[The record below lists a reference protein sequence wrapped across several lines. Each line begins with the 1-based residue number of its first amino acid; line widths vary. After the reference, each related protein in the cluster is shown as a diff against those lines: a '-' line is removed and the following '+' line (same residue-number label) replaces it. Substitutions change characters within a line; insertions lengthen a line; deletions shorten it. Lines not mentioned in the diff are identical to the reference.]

1 MSRFVTVGETM
12 VSLVP
17 KEQGLLRYGPDFSM
31 RIAGAESNT
40 AIGISRLGHSASFIT
55 RTGADGFGEF
65 LIRMVRAE
73 GVDTSGVIVDEN
85 HRTGVMFKEMRPGL
99 ETAVHYY
106 RDRSAASCLCTEDVD
121 ETAIQTADIVHLTG
135 ITPLLSK
142 TCRQMVYDIM
152 DMADDGK
159 TLICFDPNIRKKLW
173 KDEEFRPMMKDLIS
187 KSSCVM
193 MGLEEGAFLY
203 GIEDVKRLADL
214 LFKGGKLRYLA
225 VKNGAE
231 GAWVCDDKQ
240 LSHISP
246 FACRPVDPVGAG
258 DAFNA
263 GFIAGILQ
271 REGLEQ
277 CGKMGAVAGAMAT
290 QTHGDIEG
298 LISAKDLEL
307 ILNHETCILR

>member
-12 VSLVP
+12 VALVP

-40 AIGISRLGHSASFIT
+40 AIGLSRLGHTSSFIT
-55 RTGADGFGEF
+55 RIGNDGFGDF

-73 GVDTSGVIVDEN
+73 GVDTSGITVDKD
-85 HRTGVMFKEMRPGL
+85 HRTGVMFKEIRPNM

-106 RDRSAASCLCTEDVD
+106 RDNSAASCLCTGDVD
-121 ETAIQTADIVHLTG
+121 EAVIQKADMVHLTG
-135 ITPLLSK
+135 ITPVLSK
-142 TCRQMVYDIM
+142 NCRQMVYDVM
-152 DMADDGK
+152 DMAVEGK
-159 TLICFDPNIRKKLW
+159 TLISFDPNIRKKLW
-173 KDEEFRPMMKDLIS
+173 KDEEFRPMMKELIN

-193 MGLEEGAFLY
+193 MGRDEGLFLY
-203 GIEDVKRLADL
+203 GTKDVKRLADM
-214 LFKGGKLRYLA
+214 LFKGGRLRYLA

-231 GAWVCDDKQ
+231 GAWICDDQ
-240 LSHISP
+240 HLFHIP
-246 FACRPVDPVGAG
+246 PWRCRCVDPVGAG

-271 REGLEQ
+271 QGELEK

-290 QTHGDIEG
+290 QTYGDIEG
-298 LISAKDLEL
+298 LISAGDLEMT
-307 ILNHETCILR
+307 LNHETCVLR

>member
-85 HRTGVMFKEMRPGL
+85 HRTGVMFKEMCPGL

-106 RDRSAASCLCTEDVD
+106 RDRSAASCLCTGDVD

-152 DMADDGK
+152 DMVDGGK